1 MKTTNQFN
9 TLKVFLLL
17 ALTLSLGT
25 QSCDKR
31 IFDVPTRH
39 EEAYINLDITDF
51 GAMGDGVTDDSE
63 AVISAFEIINTH
75 PENRYQLR
83 FPEGTY
89 PINVSVD
96 ANNVKIEGEGLL
108 IPVAG
113 STSFILQI
121 NGDNNVVRGLSFN
134 EKTYCHVLLDVSGN
148 DNTIDDCVFDRD
160 APQTG
165 TTVYY
170 SDKFISLSDNEGTG
184 NVIKNCKVNNA
195 RTGIGLRGSCK
206 VLDTEISNCITG
218 IIASAS
224 TNHTEIARNTIRDNN
239 INHASGADGILASRN
254 VSNVHIHHNT
264 ISNSGEHGIYFQG
277 DSSVIEN
284 NEVFDNYK
292 SGIKLASYNTG
303 LYNHPDS
310 TYYIGH
316 HNLIKDNVCY
326 DNAAGG
332 GTNAGI
338 YLQAPLVDITVTGN
352 ECYGNYIGIRST
364 SVSNISE
371 DDPEYNQKTT
381 LRQLFIVNNHVYN
394 DIDRSSLS
402 IEGERQITIKDNEV
416 DGILTNAK
424 SAAHRIDSALITG
437 NKINVALIINRAT
450 NCIITHNEINELRVS
465 SNSTRSPHEIQ
476 WNTIGTTNFTVDST
490 NTIL

>member
-1 MKTTNQFN
+1 MKITNQFN
-9 TLKVFLLL
+9 KLKALCLL
-17 ALTLSLGT
+17 ALALSLGT
-25 QSCDKR
+25 QSCDKK
-31 IFDVPTRH
+31 IFDFPSRH

-51 GAMGDGVTDDSE
+51 GAVGDGITDDSE
-63 AVISAFEIINTH
+63 AVISAFETINAN
-75 PENRYQLR
+75 PELRYRLQ

-89 PINVSVD
+89 PVNASVN
-96 ANNVKIEGEGLL
+96 ASNVKIEGEGLL

-121 NGDNNVVRGLSFN
+121 NGDNNVVKGLSFN
-134 EKTYCHVLLDVSGN
+134 EKTYCHILLEVSGN

-160 APQTG
+160 TPPTG

-170 SDKFISLSDNEGTG
+170 SDKFIYLSDAKGTG
-184 NVIKNCKVNNA
+184 NVIKNCKVNNG
-195 RTGIGLRGSCK
+195 RTGIGLQGSSK
-206 VLDTEISNCITG
+206 LLDSEISNCITG

-224 TNHTEIARNTIRDNN
+224 TNHTEIARNNIHDNN
-239 INHASGADGILASRN
+239 LNHASGADGILASRN
-254 VSNVHIHHNT
+254 VSNLHIHHNT

-284 NEVFDNYK
+284 NEVFDNYG

-316 HNLIKDNVCY
+316 HNLVKNNVCY
-326 DNAAGG
+326 NNAAGG
-332 GTNAGI
+332 GTNAGV
-338 YLQAPLVDITVTGN
+338 YLQAPLIDIVVTGN

-364 SVSNISE
+364 SVSSISE
-371 DDPEYNQKTT
+371 DDPEYDQKTT
-381 LRQLFIVNNHVYN
+381 LRQLLIANNHVYD

-402 IEGERQITIKDNEV
+402 IEGESQITIKDNEV

-424 SAAHRIDSALITG
+424 SPTHTIDSALITG

-465 SNSTRSPHEIQ
+465 SNSTRTPHVIQ
-476 WNTIGTTNFTVDST
+476 WNTIGITNFAVDST
-490 NTIL
+490 NTLL